1 MDEKDGKDLRVSKRG
16 VRDIAHEVTSRISDE
31 ACLRIAMQEERR
43 IQKKVKLAKM
53 VADRAGRETVRE
65 EDLMVVEN
73 ILDEQLPP

>member
-16 VRDIAHEVTSRISDE
+16 VRDIAHEVTGRISDE
-31 ACLRIAMQEERR
+31 ACLRIALQEERR

-53 VADRAGRETVRE
+53 VADRSGRETVRE

>member
-16 VRDIAHEVTSRISDE
+16 VRDIAHEVTGRISDE
-31 ACLRIAMQEERR
+31 ACLRIALQEERR
-43 IQKKVKLAKM
+43 IQKKVKLAKT
-53 VADRAGRETVRE
+53 VADRSGRETVRE